1 MTDNI
6 RLYEDPETVN
16 KYTSY
21 STRVR
26 QLNNAEKA
34 LIDRFK
40 IHNKKIIVA
49 GSGGGRVPANLV
61 LFGNEVTGIELSE
74 NLNQK
79 ANENFPKEN
88 FKNLTLLHGDV
99 TDLSKFS
106 NQEYDLAFFPQN
118 GIDLISDIK
127 NREKAI
133 LELSIKV
140 KPGGILA
147 FSSHNNIAFAFS
159 YKNFHTKRNI
169 KGAFSP
175 YYYAKENVLGGGILF
190 KGQPK
195 YIINRTEELTGFK
208 FIGFTC
214 DIRNRFDGLVSRSL
228 FLSSIIF
235 GYILY
240 VFENRQ

>member
-6 RLYEDPETVN
+6 RLYEEPETVN

-34 LIDRFK
+34 FIDRFK
-40 IHNKKIIVA
+40 IHNKRIIVA
-49 GSGGGRVPANLV
+49 GSGGGRVPANLL

-88 FKNLTLLHGDV
+88 FKNLTLIHGDA

-106 NQEYDLAFFPQN
+106 NQGYDLAFFPQN

-127 NREKAI
+127 KREKAI
-133 LELSIKV
+133 HELSLKV

-147 FSSHNNIAFAFS
+147 FSSHNSLSAFS
-159 YKNFHTKRNI
+159 YKNLSGKRNLTGVF
-169 KGAFSP
+169 KP
-175 YYYAKENVLGGGILF
+175 YYFAKEKITGGGTLF
-190 KGQPK
+190 KGKP
-195 YIINRTEELTGFK
+195 G
-208 FIGFTC
+208 
-214 DIRNRFDGLVSRSL
+214 
-228 FLSSIIF
+228 
-235 GYILY
+235 
-240 VFENRQ
+240 